1 MVLLSLV
8 CFSFFFLFIKYKNGV
23 SGKRVLG
30 CERGDL
36 SKVVGNGDFS
46 KLELRVKN

>member
-1 MVLLSLV
+1 MALLSLV
-8 CFSFFFLFIKYKNGV
+8 CLSSSLSFTKHKNGV

-36 SKVVGNGDFS
+36 SKAVGNGDFS